1 VRPAEEIPVE
11 EIPVEEIDESA
22 GPWASLLSPE
32 ALADPYAFLAGLR
45 EEHGAVCW
53 SRRHRAWLL
62 TSFAEVAGGYRDD
75 RLSSD
80 RVGAIARHLDAAGQA
95 AMAPTL
101 ELLAGWM
108 VFRDEPDH
116 TRLRDPVRWAFTPKA
131 VEGLRAQVQT
141 LVDELLDD
149 VVACGTCD
157 LVAAFAF
164 PLPAM
169 VIAHLLGVPA
179 ADRHKFGTWSRK
191 LAAVV
196 FGAGD
201 DPERRALATEGST
214 EFTEYFHW
222 LVAQREQDPGDDLV
236 SALVAAQGDEG
247 LSADELAGACTLLL
261 FAGHETTAD
270 LLANGT
276 VALVRHPGELDLLRA
291 DPGLWPLAVEE
302 ILRFDAPTK
311 VQVRVVK
318 EDHERAGRQLRAGDM
333 VYLCLA
339 GANRDPS
346 EFPDP
351 DRLDVRRDPRQHI
364 AFGLGAHHCLGAPL
378 ARLEGQIALRS
389 LFERCA
395 GIELAGELTYE
406 ALIAS
411 RSLAELPVR
420 VKPA

>member
-1 VRPAEEIPVE
+1 MRGER
-11 EIPVEEIDESA
+11 D
-22 GPWASLLSPE
+22 GPWANLLSPE

-45 EEHGAVCW
+45 EEHGPVCW
-53 SRRHRAWLL
+53 SGRHRAWLL
-62 TSFAEVAGGYRDD
+62 TSFDEVAGGYRDE

-80 RVGAIARHLDAAGQA
+80 RVGAIARHLDAAGRA

-101 ELLAGWM
+101 ELLRGWM

-116 TRLRDPVRWAFTPKA
+116 TRLRDPVRWAFTPKV
-131 VEGLRAQVQT
+131 VEGLRAQVQA
-141 LVDELLDD
+141 LVDELVDG
-149 VVACGTCD
+149 VVEAGTCD
-157 LVAAFAF
+157 LVAALAF

-179 ADRHKFGTWSRK
+179 ADRDKFGTWSRK

-214 EFTEYFHW
+214 EFTEYFRW
-222 LVAQREQDPGDDLV
+222 LVAQREVEPGNDLV

-247 LSADELAGACTLLL
+247 LSAGELAGACTLLL

-276 VALVRHPGELDLLRA
+276 VALVGHPGELERLRRE
-291 DPGLWPLAVEE
+291 PGLWPMAVEE

-311 VQVRVVK
+311 VQVRVVTA
-318 EDHERAGRQLRAGDM
+318 DHERSGSALSAGDM

-339 GANRDPS
+339 AANRDPA

-364 AFGLGAHHCLGAPL
+364 AFGLGPHHSLGAPL
-378 ARLEGQIALRS
+378 ARLEGQIGLRT

-395 GIELAGELTYE
+395 EIEIAGDLTYE

-411 RSLAELPVR
+411 RSLTALPVT

>member
-1 VRPAEEIPVE
+1 MGAGAGAAGQRE
-11 EIPVEEIDESA
+11 
-22 GPWASLLSPE
+22 GPWANLLSPE
-32 ALADPYAFLAGLR
+32 TLADPYAFFAGLR
-45 EEHGAVCW
+45 AEHGPVLW
-53 SRRHRAWLL
+53 SGRHRAWLL

-80 RVGAIARHLDAAGQA
+80 RVEAIARHLDDARRA

-101 ELLAGWM
+101 ELLSGWM

-131 VEGLRAQVQT
+131 VEGLRARVQA
-141 LVDELLDD
+141 LVDELVDGVLE
-149 VVACGTCD
+149 AGTCD

-179 ADRHKFGTWSRK
+179 ADRDKFGTWSRK

-214 EFTEYFHW
+214 EFTEYFRW
-222 LVAQREQDPGDDLV
+222 LVKQREAEPGDDLV
-236 SALVAAQGDEG
+236 SALVAARGDDG
-247 LSADELAGACTLLL
+247 LSPAELAGACTLLL

-276 VALVRHPGELDLLRA
+276 VALVRHPAELGRLRRE
-291 DPGLWPLAVEE
+291 PGRWPMAVEE
-302 ILRFDAPTK
+302 ILRYDAPTK
-311 VQVRVVK
+311 IQVRVVT
-318 EDHERAGRQLRAGDM
+318 EDHERSGRRLEAGDM
-333 VYLCLA
+333 AYLCLA
-339 GANRDPS
+339 AANRDPA

-351 DRLDVRRDPRQHI
+351 DRFDVTRDPRQHI

-378 ARLEGQIALRS
+378 ARLEGQVGLRT

-395 GIELAGELTYE
+395 SVEITGELTYE

-411 RSLAELPVR
+411 RSLTTLPVA
-420 VKPA
+420 VTPA

>member
-1 VRPAEEIPVE
+1 VAQPEDSGGR
-11 EIPVEEIDESA
+11 D
-22 GPWASLLSPE
+22 GPWASLLSPG
-32 ALADPYAFLAGLR
+32 ALADPYGFLAALR
-45 EEHGAVCW
+45 EEHGPVCW
-53 SRRHRAWLL
+53 SGRHRAWLL

-101 ELLAGWM
+101 ELLRGWM

-131 VEGLRAQVQT
+131 VEGLRSQVQG
-141 LVDELLDD
+141 LVDDLVDD
-149 VVACGTCD
+149 VVEAGTTD

-179 ADRHKFGTWSRK
+179 ADRHKFGTWSHK

-214 EFTEYFHW
+214 EFAEYFRW

-236 SALVAAQGDEG
+236 SALVAAQGEDG
-247 LSADELAGACTLLL
+247 LSPDELAGACTLLL

-276 VALVRHPGELDLLRA
+276 VALVRHPGELERLRR
-291 DPGLWPLAVEE
+291 DPGLWPMAVEE
-302 ILRFDAPTK
+302 ILRYDAPTK
-311 VQVRVVK
+311 VQVRVVT
-318 EDHERAGRQLRAGDM
+318 EDHERSGRRLAAGDM
-333 VYLCLA
+333 AYLCLA
-339 GANRDPS
+339 GANRDPA

-364 AFGLGAHHCLGAPL
+364 AFGLGPHFCLGAPL
-378 ARLEGQIALRS
+378 ARMEGQIGLRT
-389 LFERCA
+389 LFERCSDLQ
-395 GIELAGELTYE
+395 ITGELNYE

-411 RSLAELPVR
+411 RSLTALPVT
-420 VKPA
+420 VKPR

>member
-1 VRPAEEIPVE
+1 MAQPVE
-11 EIPVEEIDESA
+11 SGGRD
-22 GPWASLLSPE
+22 GPWANLLSSE
-32 ALADPYAFLAGLR
+32 ALADPYAFLAALR
-45 EEHGAVCW
+45 EEHGPVCW
-53 SRRHRAWLL
+53 SGRHRAWLL
-62 TSFAEVAGGYRDD
+62 TSFAEVTSGYRDD

-80 RVGAIARHLDAAGQA
+80 RVSAIARHLDAAGQA

-101 ELLAGWM
+101 ELLRGWM

-131 VEGLRAQVQT
+131 VEGLRAQVQA
-141 LVDELLDD
+141 LVDELIDD
-149 VVACGTCD
+149 VVEAGTCD

-191 LAAVV
+191 R
-196 FGAGD
+196 AGD

-222 LVAQREQDPGDDLV
+222 LVAQREQEPGDDLV
-236 SALVAAQGDEG
+236 SALVAAQGDDG
-247 LSADELAGACTLLL
+247 LSREELAGACTLLL

-276 VALVRHPGELDLLRA
+276 VALARHSGERERLRR
-291 DPGLWPLAVEE
+291 DPGLWPMAVEE

-311 VQVRVVK
+311 VQVRVVT
-318 EDHERAGRQLRAGDM
+318 EDHQRSGRPLQAGDM

-339 GANRDPS
+339 GANRDPA
-346 EFPDP
+346 EFSDP

-378 ARLEGQIALRS
+378 ARLEGQIGLRT

-395 GIELAGELTYE
+395 GIELAGDLTYE

-411 RSLAELPVR
+411 RSLTALPVK
-420 VKPA
+420 VTPA

>member
-1 VRPAEEIPVE
+1 MAVPS
-11 EIPVEEIDESA
+11 D
-22 GPWASLLSPE
+22 GPWANLLAPE
-32 ALADPYAFLAGLR
+32 ALDDPYAMLAALR
-45 EEHGAVCW
+45 AEHGPVCW
-53 SRRHRAWLL
+53 SGRHRAWLL
-62 TSFAEVAGGYRDD
+62 TSFAEVSGGYRDP

-80 RVGAIARHLDAAGQA
+80 RVEAIVRHLDAGERAG
-95 AMAPTL
+95 MAPTV
-101 ELLAGWM
+101 ELLRGWM

-131 VEGLRAQVQT
+131 MDGLKDQVQT
-141 LVDELLDD
+141 LVDALVDE
-149 VVACGTCD
+149 VVEAGTCD
-157 LVAAFAF
+157 LVATFAF

-179 ADRHKFGTWSRK
+179 TDRDKFGTWSRK

-201 DPERRALATEGST
+201 DPARRTLATEGST
-214 EFTEYFHW
+214 EFTEYFRW
-222 LVAQREQDPGDDLV
+222 LVAQREADPGDDLV
-236 SALVAAQGDEG
+236 SALVAARGEKG
-247 LSADELAGACTLLL
+247 LNADELAGACTLLL

-276 VALVRHPGELDLLRA
+276 VALVRHPGELARLRR
-291 DPGLWPLAVEE
+291 DPGLWSMAVEE

-311 VQVRVVK
+311 VQVRVVT
-318 EDHERAGRQLRAGDM
+318 EGHERSGRVLEAGDM

-339 GANRDPS
+339 SANRDQA

-351 DRLDVRRDPRQHI
+351 DRFDVGRDPRQHI

-378 ARLEGQIALRS
+378 ARLEGRLGLHT

-395 GIELAGELTYE
+395 SIEIAGDLTYE

-411 RSLAELPVR
+411 RSLTALPVT
-420 VKPA
+420 VTPA

>member
-1 VRPAEEIPVE
+1 MAELEAGGRE
-11 EIPVEEIDESA
+11 
-22 GPWASLLSPE
+22 GPWANLLSPE
-32 ALADPYAFLAGLR
+32 ALADPYAFFAALR
-45 EEHGAVCW
+45 REHGPVFW

-80 RVGAIARHLDAAGQA
+80 RVEAIARHLDDARRA

-101 ELLAGWM
+101 ELLRGWM

-141 LVDELLDD
+141 LVDELVDG
-149 VVACGTCD
+149 VVEAGSCD

-169 VIAHLLGVPA
+169 VIAQLLGVPA
-179 ADRHKFGTWSRK
+179 ADRDKFGTWSRK

-201 DPERRALATEGST
+201 DPQRRALATEGST
-214 EFTEYFHW
+214 EFTEYFRW
-222 LVAQREQDPGDDLV
+222 LVAQREAEPGDDLV
-236 SALVAAQGDEG
+236 SALVAAQGEDG
-247 LSADELAGACTLLL
+247 LNAAELAGACTLLL

-276 VALVRHPGELDLLRA
+276 VALVRNPGELDRLRREPA
-291 DPGLWPLAVEE
+291 MWPMAVEE
-302 ILRFDAPTK
+302 ILRYDAPTK
-311 VQVRVVK
+311 IQVRVVT
-318 EDHERAGRQLRAGDM
+318 ESHERSGRRLETGEM

-339 GANRDPS
+339 AANRDPA

-351 DRLDVRRDPRQHI
+351 DRLDVGRDPRQHI

-378 ARLEGQIALRS
+378 ARLEGRLGLRT

-395 GIELAGELTYE
+395 SVEITGDLTYE

-411 RSLAELPVR
+411 RSLTALPVT
-420 VKPA
+420 VEPA

>member
-1 VRPAEEIPVE
+1 VADAAPGEAH
-11 EIPVEEIDESA
+11 D
-22 GPWASLLSPE
+22 GPWANLLAPE
-32 ALADPYAFLAGLR
+32 ALADPYGFLAALR
-45 EEHGAVCW
+45 EEHGPVFW
-53 SRRHRAWLL
+53 SGRHRAWLL
-62 TSFAEVAGGYRDD
+62 TSFPEVVGGYRDD

-80 RVGAIARHLDAAGQA
+80 RVGAIARHLDTAGRT

-101 ELLAGWM
+101 ELLRGWM

-131 VEGLRAQVQT
+131 MEGLRAQVQA
-141 LVDELLDD
+141 LVDELVDG
-149 VVACGTCD
+149 VVEAGTCD

-179 ADRHKFGTWSRK
+179 TDRDKFGTWSKK

-214 EFTEYFHW
+214 EFTEYFRW
-222 LVAQREQDPGDDLV
+222 LVAQREAEPGDDLV
-236 SALVAAQGDEG
+236 SALVAAQGEDG

-276 VALVRHPGELDLLRA
+276 VALARHPAELDRLRQ
-291 DPGLWPLAVEE
+291 DPGMWPMAVEE
-302 ILRFDAPTK
+302 ILRYDAPTK
-311 VQVRVVK
+311 VQVRVVT
-318 EDHERAGRQLRAGDM
+318 EAHDRSGRHLEAGDM

-339 GANRDPS
+339 AANRDPD

-351 DRLDVRRDPRQHI
+351 DRFDVGRDPRQHI

-378 ARLEGQIALRS
+378 ARLEGQIGLRT
-389 LFERCA
+389 LFERCRTVEIA
-395 GIELAGELTYE
+395 GDLTYE

-411 RSLAELPVR
+411 RSLTALPVV

>member
-1 VRPAEEIPVE
+1 VATPLEESGGRE
-11 EIPVEEIDESA
+11 
-22 GPWASLLSPE
+22 GPWANLLSPE
-32 ALADPYAFLAGLR
+32 ALADPYAFLAALR
-45 EEHGAVCW
+45 EEHGPLCW

-62 TSFAEVAGGYRDD
+62 TSFDEVAGGYRDD

-80 RVGAIARHLDAAGQA
+80 RVEAIARHLDAARQA

-101 ELLAGWM
+101 DLLRGWM

-131 VEGLRAQVQT
+131 VEGLRVRVQT
-141 LVDELLDD
+141 LVDELVDD
-149 VVACGTCD
+149 VVEAGTCD

-214 EFTEYFHW
+214 EFTEYFRW
-222 LVAQREQDPGDDLV
+222 LVAQREQEPGDDLV
-236 SALVAAQGDEG
+236 SALVAAQGDDG
-247 LSADELAGACTLLL
+247 LSREELAGACTLLL

-276 VALVRHPGELDLLRA
+276 VALVRHPGELERLRR
-291 DPGLWPLAVEE
+291 DPELWPMAVEE

-311 VQVRVVK
+311 VQVRVVT
-318 EDHERAGRQLRAGDM
+318 EDHERCGQSLQAGDM

-339 GANRDPS
+339 GANRDRG

-378 ARLEGQIALRS
+378 ARLEGQIGLRS
-389 LFERCA
+389 LFDRCPE
-395 GIELAGELTYE
+395 IELAGELTYE

-411 RSLAELPVR
+411 RSLTALPVT

>member
-1 VRPAEEIPVE
+1 MSQARPGGEAGGGQG
-11 EIPVEEIDESA
+11 D

-32 ALADPYAFLAGLR
+32 ALADPYSALAALR
-45 EEHGAVCW
+45 EEHGPVCW
-53 SRRHRAWLL
+53 SGRHRAWLL

-80 RVGAIARHLDAAGQA
+80 RVGAIARHLDAAGRE

-101 ELLAGWM
+101 ELLRGWM

-131 VEGLRAQVQT
+131 VEGLRAQVQA
-141 LVDELLDD
+141 LVDELVDG
-149 VVACGTCD
+149 VVEAGTCD

-179 ADRHKFGTWSRK
+179 ADREKFGTWSRK

-201 DPERRALATEGST
+201 DPERRALATEAST
-214 EFTEYFHW
+214 EFTGYFRW
-222 LVAQREQDPGDDLV
+222 LVAQREAEPGEDLV
-236 SALVAAQGDEG
+236 SALVAAQGDDG
-247 LSADELAGACTLLL
+247 LSAGELAGACTLLL

-276 VALVRHPGELDLLRA
+276 VALERHPGQLDRLRR
-291 DPGLWPLAVEE
+291 DPGLWTMAVEE
-302 ILRFDAPTK
+302 ILRYDAPTK
-311 VQVRVVK
+311 VQVRVVTR
-318 EDHERAGRQLRAGDM
+318 DHERSGRRLGAGDM

-339 GANRDPS
+339 AANRDPV

-351 DRLDVRRDPRQHI
+351 DRFDVGRDPRQHI
-364 AFGLGAHHCLGAPL
+364 AFGLGPHHCLGAPL
-378 ARLEGQIALRS
+378 ARLEGQIGLR
-389 LFERCA
+389 
-395 GIELAGELTYE
+395 
-406 ALIAS
+406 
-411 RSLAELPVR
+411 
-420 VKPA
+420 

>member
-1 VRPAEEIPVE
+1 MAELEAVGGRE
-11 EIPVEEIDESA
+11 A
-22 GPWASLLSPE
+22 PWANLLSPE
-32 ALADPYAFLAGLR
+32 AVADPCTFFAALR
-45 EEHGAVCW
+45 EEHGPVCW

-62 TSFAEVAGGYRDD
+62 TSFAEVAGGYRDH

-80 RVGAIARHLDAAGQA
+80 RVGAIARHLDDERRA

-101 ELLAGWM
+101 ELLSGWM

-131 VEGLRAQVQT
+131 VEGLRVQVQA
-141 LVDELLDD
+141 LVDELVAG
-149 VVACGTCD
+149 VVEAGSCD

-179 ADRHKFGTWSRK
+179 ADRDKFGSWSRK

-201 DPERRALATEGST
+201 DPQRRALATEGST
-214 EFTEYFHW
+214 EFTEYFRW
-222 LVAQREQDPGDDLV
+222 LVAQREAEPGDDLV
-236 SALVAAQGDEG
+236 SALVAAQGEDG
-247 LSADELAGACTLLL
+247 LNAAELAGACTLLL

-276 VALVRHPGELDLLRA
+276 VALVRNPVELDRLRR
-291 DPGLWPLAVEE
+291 DPTMWPMAVEE
-302 ILRFDAPTK
+302 ILRYDAPTK
-311 VQVRVVK
+311 IQVRVVT
-318 EDHERAGRQLRAGDM
+318 ESHERSGHRLEGGDM
-333 VYLCLA
+333 VYLGLA
-339 GANRDPS
+339 AANRDPV

-351 DRLDVRRDPRQHI
+351 DRFDVGRDPRQHI

-378 ARLEGQIALRS
+378 ARLEGQLGLRT

-395 GIELAGELTYE
+395 SVEIAGELTYE

-411 RSLAELPVR
+411 RSLTALPVI
-420 VKPA
+420 VEPA

>member
-1 VRPAEEIPVE
+1 MAQPDDSGGR
-11 EIPVEEIDESA
+11 D
-22 GPWASLLSPE
+22 GPWASLLSPG
-32 ALADPYAFLAGLR
+32 ALADPYGFLAALR
-45 EEHGAVCW
+45 EEHGPVCW
-53 SRRHRAWLL
+53 SGRHRAWLL

-80 RVGAIARHLDAAGQA
+80 RVGAIARHLDAAGRA

-101 ELLAGWM
+101 ELLRGWM

-131 VEGLRAQVQT
+131 VEGLRSRVQD
-141 LVDELLDD
+141 LVDDLVDD
-149 VVACGTCD
+149 VVEAGTTD
-157 LVAAFAF
+157 LVAGFAF

-214 EFTEYFHW
+214 EFAEYFRW

-236 SALVAAQGDEG
+236 SALVAAQGEDG
-247 LSADELAGACTLLL
+247 LSREELAGACTLLL

-276 VALVRHPGELDLLRA
+276 VALIRHPQELELLRR

-311 VQVRVVK
+311 IQVRVVI
-318 EDHERAGRQLRAGDM
+318 EDHERSGRKLEKGDM

-339 GANRDPS
+339 GANRDPA

-378 ARLEGQIALRS
+378 ARLEGQIGLRS
-389 LFERCA
+389 LFERCPE
-395 GIELAGELTYE
+395 ITLAGDLTYE

-411 RSLAELPVR
+411 RSLAALPVTLR
-420 VKPA
+420 PS